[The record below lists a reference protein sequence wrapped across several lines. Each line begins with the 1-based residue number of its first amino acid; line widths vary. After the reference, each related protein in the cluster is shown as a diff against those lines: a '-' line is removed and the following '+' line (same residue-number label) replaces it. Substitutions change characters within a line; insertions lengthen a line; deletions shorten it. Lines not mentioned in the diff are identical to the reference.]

1 MNQTNT
7 VILCTWTVIGY
18 IDQRSSWFLRL
29 CTAGEKWIWLQLIG
43 NCLNTCIWSISEE
56 LENCGKR
63 FERSAFLSFLYNYY
77 REYEIKM
84 FPPAA
89 ALKSLKWTFKFCI
102 FKLPQRAFGI
112 SENKNLVIHVNATF
126 FFFLKIWTC
135 MQMRFSANIDWNILA
150 CSSHKPFVWLI
161 KYNAWAV

>member
-161 KYNAWAV
+161 K